1 MILGRPTN
9 LWLGFVTAAVGLAS
23 VVAVTMLQADAET
36 VATVSGALIGVLGAL
51 IVLVAGGQTTVNA
64 GDTVTVATPKGEP
77 NYEITA

>member
-9 LWLGFVTAAVGLAS
+9 LWLGFVTAAVGLVS

-51 IVLVAGGQTTVNA
+51 IVLVAGGQPTVNA
-64 GDTVTVATPKGEP
+64 GDTVTVATPKGSP

>member
-9 LWLGFVTAAVGLAS
+9 LWLGFVTAAVGLVS
-23 VVAVTMLQADAET
+23 VVAVTMFQADATT

-51 IVLVAGGQTTVNA
+51 IVLVAGGQPTVNV

>member
-9 LWLGFVTAAVGLAS
+9 LWLGFVTAAVGLVS
-23 VVAVTMLQADAET
+23 VVAVTMFQADATT
-36 VATVSGALIGVLGAL
+36 VATVSGAL
-51 IVLVAGGQTTVNA
+51 IVLVAGGQPTVNV